1 MEERYEEEQEKQ
13 IGVCPMKEKIF
24 MYIIYHNG
32 KFELSEAAEFAVAK
46 IEAPIYVENG
56 EEKQLMAVRR
66 CRADGEICKDTYT
79 FLDAEN
85 LVEIAIEKKNDTLFY
100 IRRSWKKSGGRDQK
114 YSDRAADQALFWGEK
129 APDPQCQH

>member
-1 MEERYEEEQEKQ
+1 
-13 IGVCPMKEKIF
+13 

-32 KFELSEAAEFAVAK
+32 KFELSENADHAVAK

-66 CRADGEICKDTYT
+66 CRADGEICKDAYT

-85 LVEIAIEKKNDTLFY
+85 LVAITIETQNATLFY
-100 IRRSWKKSGGRDQK
+100 IRRSWKNRCGCFR
-114 YSDRAADQALFWGEK
+114 
-129 APDPQCQH
+129 